1 MRGKKSLEQQM
12 QSTLANSKEAQ
23 RSKAN
28 LKRPSETG
36 FHEPNR
42 PSI

>member
-1 MRGKKSLEQQM
+1 MRSKKSLEQQQ
-12 QSTLANSKEAQ
+12 QSTIANSKEAQ

-28 LKRPSETG
+28 LKRPTEAG